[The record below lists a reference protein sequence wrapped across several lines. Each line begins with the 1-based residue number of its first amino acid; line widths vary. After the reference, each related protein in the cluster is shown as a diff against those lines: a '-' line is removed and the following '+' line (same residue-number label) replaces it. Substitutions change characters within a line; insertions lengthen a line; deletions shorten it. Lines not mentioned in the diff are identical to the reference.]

1 MTNLIPRALLQA
13 GHFCPAFLFEWQN
26 SGNKEGGLNILTYT
40 ARGHLSPQEV
50 KTLIE
55 QSLDAD
61 KGFDIVTIDLNETA
75 IADYMIIASGTSSR
89 HVSAMAEKLKAR
101 LEVRGLTGLR
111 MEGMTQSDWVAI
123 DAGDVIVH
131 LFRPEV
137 RAFYNIEKMWGAYQP
152 FNVVSEQIQ
161 A

>member
-1 MTNLIPRALLQA
+1 M
-13 GHFCPAFLFEWQN
+13 
-26 SGNKEGGLNILTYT
+26 
-40 ARGHLSPQEV
+40 
-50 KTLIE
+50 LIE

-101 LEVRGLTGLR
+101 LEIRGLKGLR

-123 DAGDVIVH
+123 DAGDVIIH

-152 FNVVSEQIQ
+152 FNVVGEQIQ

>member
-1 MTNLIPRALLQA
+1 MTH
-13 GHFCPAFLFEWQN
+13 G
-26 SGNKEGGLNILTYT
+26 SYGDLT
-40 ARGHLSPQEV
+40 PDEV

-61 KGFDIVTIDLNETA
+61 KAVDIVTIDLKDQTA
-75 IADYMIIASGTSSR
+75 VADYMVVASGTSSR
-89 HVSAMAEKLKAR
+89 HVSALAEKLKSR
-101 LEVRGLTGLR
+101 LEIKGVRGIR
-111 MEGMTQSDWVAI
+111 MEGVAQSDWVAI

-137 RAFYNIEKMWGAYQP
+137 RDFYNIEKMWGGFQS
-152 FNVVSEQIQ
+152 FESTHEQIQ

>member
-1 MTNLIPRALLQA
+1 MWFTGRTLLSGLIYATSTSSQT
-13 GHFCPAFLFEWQN
+13 G
-26 SGNKEGGLNILTYT
+26 KEASAILTYEPH
-40 ARGHLSPQEV
+40 GHLSPSEM

-61 KGFDIVTIDLNETA
+61 KAEDIVTIDLSGQSA
-75 IADYMIIASGTSSR
+75 LADYMIVASGTSSR
-89 HVSAMAEKLKAR
+89 HVSALADKLKTR
-101 LEVRGLTGLR
+101 LEIKGVKGIRS
-111 MEGMTQSDWVAI
+111 EGQSQADWVVI

-137 RAFYNIEKMWGAYQP
+137 REFYNIEKMWGAFQS
-152 FNVVSEQIQ
+152 FDIVSTDQVQ